1 MKRIPLFIFIF
12 LATSN
17 LFAQDVE
24 KLDNDLKINIDD
36 LVIPDGYLLDMRS
49 ILPAP
54 PTLAVPA
61 FDWREMKKDN
71 RFDETFFYR
80 KNVKYGRSEYYSL
93 SDNFSPFGFGNST
106 TLNKAT
112 YSLRNGMKINTY
124 GEYDAD
130 GYKRNNPSALPWQK
144 NNFKGAFEM
153 KTKNGNFGVRV
164 EVQRGRDNPF

>member
-24 KLDNDLKINIDD
+24 KLDKDLKINIDD

-61 FDWREMKKDN
+61 FDR
-71 RFDETFFYR
+71 
-80 KNVKYGRSEYYSL
+80 
-93 SDNFSPFGFGNST
+93 
-106 TLNKAT
+106 
-112 YSLRNGMKINTY
+112 
-124 GEYDAD
+124 
-130 GYKRNNPSALPWQK
+130 
-144 NNFKGAFEM
+144 
-153 KTKNGNFGVRV
+153 
-164 EVQRGRDNPF
+164 